1 MNLVG
6 RGEEENERRRGAE
19 KKRRSMTMAM
29 EKKTLVLGASMKEE
43 RYSNKAIRD
52 LRKYGHPVV
61 AVGLRDGEVLDVPI
75 VKDIPA
81 GTVVDTVTMYLGQ
94 KNQGVWEDRVLALKP
109 KRIIFNPG
117 AENADFEK
125 KAEAAGIEVMEACT
139 LVLLHT
145 GQF

>member
-1 MNLVG
+1 MP
-6 RGEEENERRRGAE
+6 E
-19 KKRRSMTMAM
+19 

-61 AVGLRDGEVLDVPI
+61 AVGLREGEVLDVPI

-81 GTVVDTVTMYLGQ
+81 GTVVDTVTMYLGE
-94 KNQGVWEDRVLALKP
+94 KNQHVWEGRVLALKP

-125 KAEAAGIEVMEACT
+125 KAEVAGIEVLKACT